1 MPLVRIDMW
10 PGRSREVK
18 DTMIRNVTKAVV
30 ESIGCPPEA
39 VEILLYEVDKADW
52 AKGGVS
58 AAQQQANAAQKPN
71 S

>member
-58 AAQQQANAAQKPN
+58 TAQQQANAAQKTN